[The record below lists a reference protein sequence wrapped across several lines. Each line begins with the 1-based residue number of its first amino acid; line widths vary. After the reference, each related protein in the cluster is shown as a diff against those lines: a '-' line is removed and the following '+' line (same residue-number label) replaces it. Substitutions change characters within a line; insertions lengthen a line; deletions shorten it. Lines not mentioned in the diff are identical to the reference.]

1 MSQTVT
7 IRFSDEEYDYLEDVA
22 KEAEQSIGAV
32 IKDLVLHELG
42 YETTGVKVS
51 ILAIHEKAKHLPPGT
66 EFKIRDLFSKIEWN
80 QFTKSSRISA
90 GREFLKKV
98 KTDLY
103 LSGEY
108 SFVRKD
114 SDNAAIYRKQNSEE
128 LDWD

>member
-7 IRFSDEEYDYLEDVA
+7 IRFSDEEYAYLEDVA

-32 IKDLVLHELG
+32 IKDLVLQELG
-42 YETTGVKVS
+42 YETTGSKVS
-51 ILAIHEKAKHLPPGT
+51 ILSIHEKAKNLRPGT

-80 QFTKSSRISA
+80 DFTKSSRIA
-90 GREFLKKV
+90 VGRQFLKKV

-103 LSGEY
+103 FSEEY
-108 SFVRKD
+108 AFVRKD
-114 SDNAAIYRKQNSEE
+114 SDNAAIYRKKNSEE